1 MIQIFPIPPQKLP
14 VNMAIMNSIQSIAL
28 NGLIQTTCN
37 HTTVVL
43 IKWKLWMS
51 IKEHFLK
58 EWLFM
63 PHEYSLWL
71 WPWSLTHYLANN
83 FWTVSVRAL
92 IFHMS
97 TPCVK
102 TFQCVPI
109 FLPCDLDLGVWPYF
123 ITLTLVKILNSSC
136 YSFGTS
142 HEYYMRQDL
151 SVGTNNFD
159 LVTLEFDLLFM
170 PPWLKI
176 GWRCFCTVCH
186 SVILS
191 FSLKLYS
198 LW

>member
-1 MIQIFPIPPQKLP
+1 MREEMIQIFPNPPQKLP

-28 NGLIQTTCN
+28 NGLIQTT
-37 HTTVVL
+37 VVW

-63 PHEYSLWL
+63 PHEYSLWWDL
-71 WPWSLTHYLANN
+71 SMGTIFFTLWPWPWSLTHYLANN

-123 ITLTLVKILNSSC
+123 ITLTLVIILNS
-136 YSFGTS
+136 
-142 HEYYMRQDL
+142 RL
-151 SVGTNNFD
+151 
-159 LVTLEFDLLFM
+159 
-170 PPWLKI
+170 
-176 GWRCFCTVCH
+176 
-186 SVILS
+186 
-191 FSLKLYS
+191 
-198 LW
+198 

>member
-1 MIQIFPIPPQKLP
+1 MVLSKLLLYEL
-14 VNMAIMNSIQSIAL
+14 SESFECQSRNISWR
-28 NGLIQTTCN
+28 
-37 HTTVVL
+37 
-43 IKWKLWMS
+43 K
-51 IKEHFLK
+51 
-58 EWLFM
+58 WLFM
-63 PHEYSLWL
+63 PHEYSLWWDL
-71 WPWSLTHYLANN
+71 SMGTIFFTLWPWPWSLTHYLANN

-170 PPWLKI
+170 PLWLKI
-176 GWRCFCTVCH
+176 EGHIVFALT
-186 SVILS
+186 VIL
-191 FSLKLYS
+191 
-198 LW
+198 